1 MTETENNEVD
11 PREEAPGANDAADT
25 ANASDGAR
33 VTDVPLEEQLGA
45 RDAEIA
51 ELKERVMRQLAETE
65 NVRRRLEKEKQ
76 DAGAYAMTSFA
87 RELLAVADNLRRALA
102 AVPVGARSDQSLS
115 GFLVGVE
122 MTEKELLK
130 AFGKFGIVKVEAEG
144 QRLNP
149 NLHQAMVEIPTA
161 DAEPGT
167 VVQVM
172 QDGYQI
178 KDRLLRPALVGVA
191 KAPDGGG
198 DPSRP
203 PSGSTIDTTA

>member
-1 MTETENNEVD
+1 MTNTEHDETD
-11 PREEAPGANDAADT
+11 PRETSEDAAAQAQAEAT
-25 ANASDGAR
+25 GNAPVAE
-33 VTDVPLEEQLGA
+33 VPLEEQLAA

-51 ELKERVMRQLAETE
+51 DLKERVVRQLAETE
-65 NVRRRLEKEKQ
+65 NVRRRLDKEKQ
-76 DAGAYAMTSFA
+76 DAGAYAMTNFA
-87 RELLAVADNLRRALA
+87 RELLAVADNLRRALSV
-102 AVPVGARSDQSLS
+102 VPDAARSDPSLS

-122 MTEKELLK
+122 MTEKELLT
-130 AFGKFGIVKVEAEG
+130 AFGKFGIVKVEAQGE
-144 QRLNP
+144 RLNP

-161 DAEPGT
+161 EAEPGT

-178 KDRLLRPALVGVA
+178 KERLLRPALVGVA

-198 DPSRP
+198 ETAPP